1 MNHTACFQKQQEG
14 RLFQM
19 DVNAAVVAI
28 QGHELSMTQI
38 DEFQSGTPRVQARAL
53 VQNTPGLSSSL

>member
-1 MNHTACFQKQQEG
+1 MNHTVCFQEQQEG

-19 DVNAAVVAI
+19 DVNAAAVAI
-28 QGHELSMTQI
+28 QGRELSMTQI
-38 DEFQSGTPRVQARAL
+38 DEFQSGTPGVRARVL